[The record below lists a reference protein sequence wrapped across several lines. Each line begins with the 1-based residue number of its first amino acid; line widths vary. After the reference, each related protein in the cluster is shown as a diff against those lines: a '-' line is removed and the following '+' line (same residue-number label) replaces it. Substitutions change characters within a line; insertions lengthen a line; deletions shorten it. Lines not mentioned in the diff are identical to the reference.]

1 MPRRD
6 PSQPSKAKVYSDEFK
21 RNAVQL
27 VTEQNYSIAAAARA
41 VGVSEPSLRQWV
53 GKHGGAP
60 GETGPAS
67 TLVELRQENKRLK
80 QALKRAEMERE
91 ILKRRRSSLGSRSE
105 ARLDPQASR
114 LLPDCCH
121 VPYPQSLEVWLPR
134 VNGAATECPLDASRA
149 NPSGCEA
156 GSSESHGVYGSQ

>member
-6 PSQPSKAKVYSDEFK
+6 RSQPSKAKVYSDEFK

-53 GKHGGAP
+53 GKHGGTS

-67 TLVELRQENKRLK
+67 TLEELREENKRLK
-80 QALKRAEMERE
+80 RALKRAEMERE
-91 ILKRRRSSLGSRSE
+91 ILKKGIQQNLWVESPSFAAGLCPG
-105 ARLDPQASR
+105 
-114 LLPDCCH
+114 
-121 VPYPQSLEVWLPR
+121 PR
-134 VNGAATECPLDASRA
+134 GF
-149 NPSGCEA
+149 
-156 GSSESHGVYGSQ
+156 